1 MNIPFT
7 KMHAIGNDFIVIN
20 QLDHDYQLTTEQ
32 ITMLADRHIG
42 IGFDQMLIVENS
54 QKSECDF
61 KYRIF
66 NADGSEVEHCGNGAR
81 CFYSYIKK
89 NKLTGKKEITVE
101 IMNNTIKLHSIDDL
115 ISVDMGSYRVSK
127 NKDHVFPV
135 YKKSGDTSMQGIY
148 VLVSNP
154 HIVFMVD
161 KISDIDVEKTANQIQ
176 KSIHFPQSVNVG
188 FCEIRDRDKIKL
200 VVYERGSGQTLGC
213 GSGACAATVA
223 AIEEKLLNDS
233 TIEILMPGGKIFCK
247 TYQGNITLMGDA
259 NFVYEGVIDL

>member
-81 CFYSYIKK
+81 CFYSYIEK
-89 NKLTGKKEITVE
+89 NKLTGKK
-101 IMNNTIKLHSIDDL
+101 
-115 ISVDMGSYRVSK
+115 R
-127 NKDHVFPV
+127 
-135 YKKSGDTSMQGIY
+135 
-148 VLVSNP
+148 
-154 HIVFMVD
+154 
-161 KISDIDVEKTANQIQ
+161 
-176 KSIHFPQSVNVG
+176 
-188 FCEIRDRDKIKL
+188 
-200 VVYERGSGQTLGC
+200 
-213 GSGACAATVA
+213 
-223 AIEEKLLNDS
+223 
-233 TIEILMPGGKIFCK
+233 
-247 TYQGNITLMGDA
+247 
-259 NFVYEGVIDL
+259 